1 MQDKI
6 KTKKIVLN
14 SPFKRNTLIYM
25 KKESRRLRQVLIA
38 VSRSIKY
45 NMIPNNLA
53 NRIPSNCF
61 WFFILQ
67 TEARVRE
74 VGQREDRDAEALRY
88 GKALCKF
95 LFVSFLSTR
104 SNLVIS
110 FFSRESRAV

>member
-45 NMIPNNLA
+45 NMIQ
-53 NRIPSNCF
+53 I
-61 WFFILQ
+61 I
-67 TEARVRE
+67 
-74 VGQREDRDAEALRY
+74 
-88 GKALCKF
+88 
-95 LFVSFLSTR
+95 
-104 SNLVIS
+104 
-110 FFSRESRAV
+110 